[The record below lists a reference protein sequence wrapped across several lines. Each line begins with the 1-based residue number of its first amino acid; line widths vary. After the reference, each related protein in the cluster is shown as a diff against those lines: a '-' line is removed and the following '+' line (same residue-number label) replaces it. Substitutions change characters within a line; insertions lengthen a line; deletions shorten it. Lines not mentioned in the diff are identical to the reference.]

1 MQKFEDIWKDYHHK
15 LYSFVNK
22 RVSDPAIA
30 EDLLQDILIKVSAKI
45 ETLENT
51 KKLQGW
57 IYQIARNTII
67 DYYRSNKN
75 LESELIGDLIAPE
88 TDQINQ
94 ARQEVSL
101 CLTSLI
107 RHLPDKY
114 RETMTLSEIE
124 GITQKEIAIRQGIS
138 LSGAKSRVQR
148 GRKLLKEL
156 LVACCVFELD
166 QQQRMIDY
174 HPKGDCSC

>member
-1 MQKFEDIWKDYHHK
+1 
-15 LYSFVNK
+15 V
-22 RVSDPAIA
+22 
-30 EDLLQDILIKVSAKI
+30 QDILIKVNAKI

-51 KKLQGW
+51 QKLQGW

-67 DYYRSNKN
+67 DYYRGNKN

-166 QQQRMIDY
+166 HQQRMIDY
-174 HPKGDCSC
+174 YPKGGCSC

>member
-1 MQKFEDIWKDYHHK
+1 
-15 LYSFVNK
+15 V
-22 RVSDPAIA
+22 
-30 EDLLQDILIKVSAKI
+30 QDILIKVNAKI

-67 DYYRSNKN
+67 DYYRGNKN

-166 QQQRMIDY
+166 HQQRMIDY
-174 HPKGDCSC
+174 YPKGDCSC

>member
-1 MQKFEDIWKDYHHK
+1 MQKFEDVWKDYHRK
-15 LYSFVNK
+15 LTSFVNK

-30 EDLLQDILIKVSAKI
+30 EDLVQDILIKVNAKI
-45 ETLENT
+45 ETLESVN
-51 KKLQGW
+51 KLQGW

-88 TDQINQ
+88 TDQISQ
-94 ARQEVSL
+94 ARQEVSI

-114 RETMTLSEIE
+114 REAMTLSEIE
-124 GITQKEIAIRQGIS
+124 GISQKEIAARQNIS
-138 LSGAKSRVQR
+138 VSGAKSRVQR
-148 GRKLLKEL
+148 GRKLLKQML
-156 LVACCVFELD
+156 LDCCVFELD